1 MKIAAY
7 STALYSTWIF
17 IEELRLLFDAGDG
30 VAAMLGGKGRKAKT
44 VALSHSDRDHLTGL
58 LQLQQLHARHNGLR
72 VLYPADS
79 RGIPLLADFC
89 RRFDPWAGPYVNWE
103 RVLPDERVGLEGDLA
118 LIPVRNTHVPGSGT
132 RSLGY
137 KVVRVVR
144 KLKAEYIGTP
154 GTVLATMDRET
165 TTEAIERPLLAF
177 SGDTGPM
184 DPAVWAGQPILI
196 HEATFLR
203 QADIERGPERTQLH
217 SCLDEVLD
225 LARSARPQRL
235 VLTHLSPRY
244 AEGEA
249 REAIERMAREM
260 GLECPIWLVPP
271 GRMVA
276 DVFAEEAVWDGVP

>member
-30 VAAMLGGKGRKAKT
+30 VAAALEGKGRKAKT
-44 VALSHSDRDHLTGL
+44 VALSHSDRDHVTGL

-103 RVLPDERVGLEGDLA
+103 RVLPDERVGLEGDLV
-118 LIPVRNTHVPGSGT
+118 LVPIQNTHIPGKGV

-137 KVVRVVR
+137 KVVRRVR
-144 KLKAEYIGTP
+144 KLKPEFAGTP
-154 GTVLATMDRET
+154 GEVLATMNREET
-165 TTEAIERPLLAF
+165 TEEIERPILAF

-184 DPAVWAGQPILI
+184 DPAAWMDQPILI

-203 QADIERGPERTQLH
+203 QSDVERGPERTQLH

-225 LARSARPQRL
+225 LARAAKPEHL

-244 AEGEA
+244 HEDEA
-249 REAIERMAREM
+249 REAIAKMAAEM
-260 GLECPIWLVPP
+260 HLKTPIWLVPP
-271 GRMVA
+271 SRVVW
-276 DVFAEEAVWDGVP
+276 DVFAETAVYQP

>member
-1 MKIAAY
+1 MRIAAY

-17 IEELRLLFDAGDG
+17 LEELRLLFDAGDG

-44 VALSHSDRDHLTGL
+44 VALSHSDRDHVTGL

-79 RGIPLLADFC
+79 RGIPLLAEFC
-89 RRFDPWAGPYVNWE
+89 ARFDPWAGPFVNWE
-103 RVLPDERVGLEGDLA
+103 RVLPDERVTLEGDLA
-118 LIPVRNTHVPGSGT
+118 LIPVQNTHIPGRGV

-137 KVVRVVR
+137 KVVRRVR
-144 KLKAEYIGTP
+144 KLRPEYAGLP
-154 GTVLATMDRET
+154 GERLRDLDKNRITETV
-165 TTEAIERPLLAF
+165 ERPLLAF

-184 DPAVWAGQPILI
+184 PPETWAGQPILL

-203 QADIERGPERTQLH
+203 AADIERGPERTQQH

-225 LARSARPQRL
+225 LARAARPERL

-244 AEGEA
+244 GEDEA
-249 REAIERMAREM
+249 REAIARTAREM
-260 GLECPIWLVPP
+260 RVPCPIWLVPP
-271 GRMVA
+271 GRMVP
-276 DVFAEEAVWDGVP
+276 DVFAEAAVWDGVE

>member
-1 MKIAAY
+1 MRIVAY

-17 IEELRLLFDAGDG
+17 VEELRLLLDAGDG
-30 VAAMLGGKGRKAKT
+30 VAAALGGKGRKAKV
-44 VALSHSDRDHLTGL
+44 VALSHSDRDHVTGL

-103 RVLPDERVGLEGDLA
+103 RVLPDERVVLEGDLA
-118 LIPVRNTHVPGSGT
+118 LIPVANTHVPGKGI

-137 KVVRVVR
+137 KVVRRVR
-144 KLKAEYIGTP
+144 KLRAEYEGVP
-154 GTVLATMDRET
+154 GETLATMDREAI
-165 TTEAIERPLLAF
+165 TETVERPILAF

-184 DPAVWAGQPILI
+184 EPDTWAGQPVLL

-203 QADIERGPERTQLH
+203 QADVERGPERTQLH

-225 LARSARPQRL
+225 LARAARPERL

-244 AEGEA
+244 AENEA
-249 REAIERMAREM
+249 REAIARMAGEM
-260 GLECPIWLVPP
+260 RLESPVWLVPP
-271 GRMVA
+271 GRLVP
-276 DVFAEEAVWDGVP
+276 DVFAEPPVWMA

>member
-17 IEELRLLFDAGDG
+17 VEELRLLFDAGDG
-30 VAAMLGGKGRKAKT
+30 VAAALGGKGRKAKT
-44 VALSHSDRDHLTGL
+44 VALSHSDRDHVTGL

-103 RVLPDERVGLEGDLA
+103 RVLPDERVALEGDLA
-118 LIPVRNTHVPGSGT
+118 LIPVTNTHVPGRGV

-137 KVVRVVR
+137 KVVRTVR
-144 KLKAEYIGTP
+144 KLKAEYAGTP
-154 GTVLATMDRET
+154 GAVLATMDREET
-165 TTEAIERPLLAF
+165 TQAFERPLLAF

-184 DPAVWAGQPILI
+184 DPATWAGQPILL

-203 QADIERGPERTQLH
+203 QADVERGPERTQLH

-225 LARSARPQRL
+225 LARAARPGRL

-244 AEGEA
+244 AEAEA
-249 REAIERMAREM
+249 RAAIETMAREM
-260 GLECPIWLVPP
+260 RLDFPVWLVPP
-271 GRMVA
+271 GRLVS
-276 DVFAEEAVWDGVP
+276 DVFAEAAVWDGVQ

>member
-30 VAAMLGGKGRKAKT
+30 VAAMLEGKGRKAKT
-44 VALSHSDRDHLTGL
+44 VALTHSDRDHVTGL
-58 LQLQQLHARHNGLR
+58 LQLQQLHVRHNGLR

-103 RVLPDERVGLEGDLA
+103 RVLPDERVGLEGDLV
-118 LIPVRNTHVPGSGT
+118 LVPVQNTHIPGKEV

-137 KVVRVVR
+137 KIVRRVR
-144 KLKAEYIGTP
+144 KLKPELVGTP
-154 GTVLATMDRET
+154 GEVLATMDRDAATDE
-165 TTEAIERPLLAF
+165 IERPVLAF

-184 DPAVWAGQPILI
+184 EPDTWRDQPILI

-203 QADIERGPERTQLH
+203 QSDVERGPERTQLH

-225 LARSARPQRL
+225 LARAAKPERL
-235 VLTHLSPRY
+235 ILTHLSPRY
-244 AEGEA
+244 HEDEA
-249 REAIERMAREM
+249 REAIAQMAAEM
-260 GLECPIWLVPP
+260 RVTCPIWLVPP
-271 GRMVA
+271 SRVVW
-276 DVFAEEAVWDGVP
+276 DVFQEAEVWKS

>member
-17 IEELRLLFDAGDG
+17 VEELRLLFDAGDG
-30 VAAMLGGKGRKAKT
+30 VAAALGGKGRKAKV
-44 VALSHSDRDHLTGL
+44 VALSHSDRDHVTGL

-72 VLYPADS
+72 VLFPADS

-103 RVLPDERVGLEGDLA
+103 RVLPDERVGLEGDLV
-118 LIPVRNTHVPGSGT
+118 LVPVQNTHVPGKGV

-137 KVVRVVR
+137 RVVR
-144 KLKAEYIGTP
+144 RVRKLRAEFAGTP
-154 GTVLATMDRET
+154 GEVLATMDRET
-165 TTEAIERPLLAF
+165 TTEEIERPLLAF

-184 DPAVWAGQPILI
+184 DPVVWAGLPILL

-203 QADIERGPERTQLH
+203 QADIERGPDRTQLH

-225 LARSARPQRL
+225 LARAAAPDRL

-244 AEGEA
+244 AEEEA
-249 REAIERMAREM
+249 REAIAHGAREM
-260 GLECPIWLVPP
+260 RLPFPIWLVPP
-271 GRMVA
+271 GRLVP
-276 DVFAEEAVWDGVP
+276 DVFAEPAVWMA

>member
-1 MKIAAY
+1 MKITAY

-30 VAAMLGGKGRKAKT
+30 VAAALGGKGRKAKV
-44 VALSHSDRDHLTGL
+44 VALSHSDRDHVTGL

-103 RVLPDERVGLEGDLA
+103 RVLPDERVGLEGDLV
-118 LIPVRNTHVPGSGT
+118 LVPVTNTHVPGKGV

-137 KVVRVVR
+137 KVVRRVR
-144 KLKAEYIGTP
+144 KLKAEFVGTP
-154 GTVLATMDRET
+154 GEVLATLDREA
-165 TTEAIERPLLAF
+165 TTEALERPVLAF

-184 DPAVWAGQPILI
+184 KPAIWAGQPILM

-203 QADIERGPERTQLH
+203 QADVERGPERTQLH

-225 LARSARPQRL
+225 LARAARPERL

-244 AEGEA
+244 AEAEA
-249 REAIERMAREM
+249 REAIARAAREM
-260 GLECPIWLVPP
+260 RLDVPIWLVPP
-271 GRMVA
+271 GRLVP
-276 DVFAEEAVWDGVP
+276 DVFSEAAVWDGVQ

>member
-17 IEELRLLFDAGDG
+17 VEELRLLLDAGDG
-30 VAAMLGGKGRKAKT
+30 VAAALGGKGRKAKV
-44 VALSHSDRDHLTGL
+44 VALSHSDRDHVTGL

-72 VLYPADS
+72 VVYPADS
-79 RGIPLLADFC
+79 QGIPMLADFC

-103 RVLPDERVGLEGDLA
+103 RVLPDDRVGLEGDLA
-118 LIPVRNTHVPGSGT
+118 LVPVRNTHVPGGGV

-137 KVVRVVR
+137 RVIRRVR
-144 KLKAEYIGTP
+144 KLKAEYVGLP
-154 GTVLATMDRET
+154 GETLRTMDREL
-165 TTEAIERPLLAF
+165 TTEPIERPVLAF

-184 DPAVWAGQPILI
+184 DPSAWAGQPILL

-203 QADIERGPERTQLH
+203 QADVERGPERTQLH

-225 LARSARPQRL
+225 LVRAARPEKL

-244 AEGEA
+244 AEDEA
-249 REAIERMAREM
+249 REAIARTAREM
-260 GLECPIWLVPP
+260 RLECPIWLVPP
-271 GRMVA
+271 GRVVP
-276 DVFAEEAVWDGVP
+276 DVFAEAAVWDGVG

>member
-1 MKIAAY
+1 MKITAY

-17 IEELRLLFDAGDG
+17 LEELRLLLDAGDG
-30 VAAMLGGKGRKAKT
+30 VAAALGGKGRKAKV
-44 VALSHSDRDHLTGL
+44 VALSHSDRDHVTGL

-103 RVLPDERVGLEGDLA
+103 RVLPDERIGLEDDLA
-118 LIPVRNTHVPGSGT
+118 LIPVQNTHVPGKGI
-132 RSLGY
+132 RSVGY
-137 KVVRVVR
+137 KVVRRVR
-144 KLKAEYIGTP
+144 KLRVEYVGVAGGI
-154 GTVLATMDRET
+154 LAGMDREAI
-165 TTEAIERPLLAF
+165 TEEIERPVLAF

-184 DPAVWAGQPILI
+184 DPKEWAGQPILI

-203 QADIERGPERTQLH
+203 QADIERGPDRTQLH

-225 LARSARPQRL
+225 LARAAAPERL

-244 AEGEA
+244 HEEEA
-249 REAIERMAREM
+249 RAEIARAAAEM
-260 GLECPIWLVPP
+260 RLTFPVWLVPP
-271 GRMVA
+271 ERMVE
-276 DVFAEEAVWDGVP
+276 DLFTEVPVYGL

>member
-30 VAAMLGGKGRKAKT
+30 VAAALGGKGRKAKT
-44 VALSHSDRDHLTGL
+44 VALSHSDRDHVTGL

-103 RVLPDERVGLEGDLA
+103 RVLPEERVPLEGDLA
-118 LIPVRNTHVPGSGT
+118 LIPVTNTHVPGKGV
-132 RSLGY
+132 RSLAY
-137 KVVRVVR
+137 KVVRRVR
-144 KLKAEYIGTP
+144 KLKPEYAGTP
-154 GTVLATMDRET
+154 GEVLATMDRGET
-165 TTEAIERPLLAF
+165 TQEIERPLLAF

-184 DPAVWAGQPILI
+184 DPETWSGQPILI

-203 QADIERGPERTQLH
+203 QADVERGPERTQLH

-225 LARSARPQRL
+225 LARAARPERL

-244 AEGEA
+244 AEEEA
-249 REAIERMAREM
+249 RAVIGGMAREL
-260 GLECPIWLVPP
+260 GLEFPIWLVPP
-271 GRMVA
+271 GRTVG
-276 DVFAEEAVWDGVP
+276 DVFGEAAVWGGK

>member
-17 IEELRLLFDAGDG
+17 VEELRLLLDAGDG
-30 VAAMLGGKGRKAKT
+30 VAASLGGKGRKAKT
-44 VALSHSDRDHLTGL
+44 VALSHSDRDHVTGL

-103 RVLPDERVGLEGDLA
+103 RVLPDERVGLEGDVV
-118 LIPVRNTHVPGSGT
+118 LIPVQNTHVPGRGV

-137 KVVRVVR
+137 RVARRVR
-144 KLKAEYIGTP
+144 KLKGELAGTP
-154 GTVLATMDRET
+154 GPALAAMDREAI
-165 TTEAIERPLLAF
+165 TEEIERPLLAF

-184 DPAVWAGQPILI
+184 DPATWAGQPILI

-203 QADIERGPERTQLH
+203 QSDIERGPERTQLH

-225 LARSARPQRL
+225 LARTAKPERL

-244 AEGEA
+244 AEEEA
-249 REAIERMAREM
+249 RSAIAKAAAEM
-260 GLECPIWLVPP
+260 RLEFPVWLVPP
-271 GRMVA
+271 GRVVD
-276 DVFAEEAVWDGVP
+276 DVFGEAAVWGGVK

>member
-30 VAAMLGGKGRKAKT
+30 VAAALEGKGRKAKT
-44 VALSHSDRDHLTGL
+44 VALSHSDRDHVTGL

-79 RGIPLLADFC
+79 RGIPLFAEFC
-89 RRFDPWAGPYVNWE
+89 SRFDPWAGPYVNWE
-103 RVLPDERVGLEGDLA
+103 RVLPDERVGLEGDLV
-118 LIPVRNTHVPGSGT
+118 LIPVPNTHIPGKGI

-137 KVVRVVR
+137 KVVRRVR
-144 KLKAEYIGTP
+144 KLKPELVGTP
-154 GTVLATMDRET
+154 GELLATMDREET
-165 TTEAIERPLLAF
+165 TDEIERPVLAF

-184 DPAVWAGQPILI
+184 DPSEWIDQPILI

-203 QADIERGPERTQLH
+203 QSDVERGPERTQLH

-225 LARSARPQRL
+225 LARAAKPERL

-244 AEGEA
+244 HEDEA
-249 REAIERMAREM
+249 RQVIAQMAEEM
-260 GLECPIWLVPP
+260 RLESPIWLVPP
-271 GRMVA
+271 SRVVW
-276 DVFAEEAVWDGVP
+276 DVFAEPRVWDGVQ

>member
-1 MKIAAY
+1 MKITAY

-17 IEELRLLFDAGDG
+17 LEELRLLLDAGDG
-30 VAAMLGGKGRKAKT
+30 VAAALGGKGRKAKV
-44 VALSHSDRDHLTGL
+44 VALSHSDRDHVTGL

-103 RVLPDERVGLEGDLA
+103 RVSPEERVGLDADLS
-118 LIPVRNTHVPGSGT
+118 LIPVRNTHVPGNGV

-137 KVVRVVR
+137 KVVRMVR
-144 KLKAEYIGTP
+144 KLKPEYAGTP
-154 GTVLATMDRET
+154 GAALATMDRER
-165 TTEAIERPLLAF
+165 TTERVERPLLAF

-184 DPAVWAGQPILI
+184 DADVWAGQPVLI

-203 QADIERGPERTQLH
+203 QADVERGPERTQLH

-225 LARSARPQRL
+225 LARAARPGRL

-244 AEGEA
+244 GEE
-249 REAIERMAREM
+249 EAQDAVRLAAREM
-260 GLECPIWLVPP
+260 RLDFPVWLVPP
-271 GRMVA
+271 GRVVA
-276 DVFAEEAVWDGVP
+276 DVFAETAVWDGVG

>member
-1 MKIAAY
+1 MKITAY

-17 IEELRLLFDAGDG
+17 VEELRLLFDAGDG
-30 VAAMLGGKGRKAKT
+30 VAAALGGKGRKAKT
-44 VALSHSDRDHLTGL
+44 VALSHSDRDHVTGL

-103 RVLPDERVGLEGDLA
+103 RVLPDDRVGIEADLA
-118 LIPVRNTHVPGSGT
+118 LVPVQNTHVPGKGI

-137 KVVRVVR
+137 RVVR
-144 KLKAEYIGTP
+144 TVRKLRAEYVGRS
-154 GTVLATMDRET
+154 GNELAAMDRERI
-165 TTEAIERPLLAF
+165 TETIERPLLAF

-184 DPAVWAGQPILI
+184 EPEAWAGQPILI

-203 QADIERGPERTQLH
+203 QADVERGPERTQLH

-225 LARSARPQRL
+225 LARAARPERL

-244 AEGEA
+244 AEEQA
-249 REAIERMAREM
+249 REAIAATAREM
-260 GLECPIWLVPP
+260 RLQMPIWLVPP
-271 GRMVA
+271 GRVVP
-276 DVFAEEAVWDGVP
+276 DVFAEAAAWEPK

>member
-1 MKIAAY
+1 MRIAAY

-30 VAAMLGGKGRKAKT
+30 VAAALGGKGRKAKV
-44 VALSHSDRDHLTGL
+44 VALSHSDRDHVTGL

-72 VLYPADS
+72 VLYSADS
-79 RGIPLLADFC
+79 RGIPMLADFC
-89 RRFDPWAGPYVNWE
+89 RRFDPWAGPHVNWE

-118 LIPVRNTHVPGSGT
+118 LVPVQNTHVPGKGV

-137 KVVRVVR
+137 KAIRRVR
-144 KLKAEYIGTP
+144 KLRPEYVGTP
-154 GTVLATMDRET
+154 GKTLATLDREA
-165 TTEAIERPLLAF
+165 TTESIERPLLAF

-184 DPAVWAGQPILI
+184 DPAVWAGQPILL

-203 QADIERGPERTQLH
+203 QADVERGPERTQLH

-225 LARSARPQRL
+225 LARAARPERL

-244 AEGEA
+244 AEAEG
-249 REAIERMAREM
+249 REAIAAAAREM
-260 GLECPIWLVPP
+260 RLEFPIWLVPP
-271 GRMVA
+271 GRLVA
-276 DVFAEEAVWDGVP
+276 DVFAEASVWDGVQ